1 MIAGSRVRLPARDR
15 KALLGADMADKGT
28 LGIGFH
34 FDDLTVGDTF
44 RTAQRTLF
52 EADLAA
58 FCNLTWLT
66 EELFT
71 RATGREE
78 MALPSRVVPA
88 ALVYSFAE
96 GLLLPTMQHTGLAFL
111 EADLRVRAPTCVG
124 DTIRVECEV
133 VEARPTS
140 DGKRGL
146 VRTRN
151 RVVRQDGEVTLEYN
165 PLRMLRRRAQK

>member
-1 MIAGSRVRLPARDR
+1 
-15 KALLGADMADKGT
+15 MADKGT

-34 FDDLTVGDTF
+34 FEDLAVGDTF
-44 RTAQRTLF
+44 RTTHRTLF

-71 RATGREE
+71 RATGRAE
-78 MALPSRVVPA
+78 MALPERVVPA
-88 ALVYSFAE
+88 ALVYAFAE
-96 GLLLPTMQHTGLAFL
+96 GLMLPMMQHTGLAFL
-111 EADLRVRAPTCVG
+111 EADLRVRAPTRVG
-124 DTIRVECEV
+124 DTIHVACEV
-133 VEARPTS
+133 IEARPTS

-151 RVVRQDGEVTLEYN
+151 RVLRQDGVVTLEYD
-165 PLRMLRRRAQK
+165 PLRLLRRRKPENENGA

>member
-1 MIAGSRVRLPARDR
+1 
-15 KALLGADMADKGT
+15 MADKGT
-28 LGIGFH
+28 LGIGFY
-34 FDDLTVGDTF
+34 FDDLAVGDTF
-44 RTAQRTLF
+44 VTAQRTLF

-71 RATGREE
+71 RTTGREE
-78 MALPSRVVPA
+78 MALPARVVPA

-124 DTIRVECEV
+124 DTIRVECQVIEV
-133 VEARPTS
+133 RATS

-151 RVVRQDGEVTLEYN
+151 RVVRQDGEATLEYN
-165 PLRMLRRRAQK
+165 PLRLLRRRAQK

>member
-1 MIAGSRVRLPARDR
+1 MV
-15 KALLGADMADKGT
+15 DKGV
-28 LGIGFH
+28 LGTGFY
-34 FDDLTVGDTF
+34 FDDLAVGDTF
-44 RTAQRTLF
+44 RTMQRTIV

-58 FCNLTWLT
+58 FVNLTWLT

-71 RATGREE
+71 VEDINKG
-78 MALPSRVVPA
+78 LVPG

-96 GLLLPTMQHTGLAFL
+96 GLLLPMMQHTGLAFL
-111 EADLRVRAPTCVG
+111 EADLRVRGPTCVG

-133 VEARPTS
+133 IEARATS

-151 RVVRQDGEVTLEYN
+151 RVVRQDGEATLEYN
-165 PLRMLRRRAQK
+165 PLRMLRRR

>member
-1 MIAGSRVRLPARDR
+1 
-15 KALLGADMADKGT
+15 MADKGA
-28 LGIGFH
+28 LGVGFH
-34 FDDLTVGDTF
+34 FDDLAVGDTF
-44 RTAQRTLF
+44 RTLHRTLF

-71 RATGREE
+71 CSTGREA
-78 MALPSRVVPA
+78 MAIPGRVVPA

-96 GLLLPTMQHTGLAFL
+96 GLLLPMMQHTGLAFL
-111 EADLRVRAPTCVG
+111 EADLRVRAPTFVG
-124 DTIRVECEV
+124 DTIHVACEV
-133 VEARPTS
+133 TEARPTS

-151 RVVRQDGEVTLEYN
+151 RILRQDGSVTLEYN
-165 PLRMLRRRAQK
+165 PLRLLRRR

>member
-1 MIAGSRVRLPARDR
+1 
-15 KALLGADMADKGT
+15 MADKGT
-28 LGIGFH
+28 LGVGLH
-34 FDDLTVGDTF
+34 FEDLAVGDTF
-44 RTAQRTLF
+44 RTVRRTIV

-58 FCNLTWLT
+58 FVNLTWLT

-78 MALPSRVVPA
+78 MAIEGRVVPA

-96 GLLLPTMQHTGLAFL
+96 GLLLPMMQHTGLAFL
-111 EADLRVRAPTCVG
+111 EAQVKVRGPTCVG

-133 VEARPTS
+133 IEARPTS
-140 DGKRGL
+140 DGRRGL

-151 RVVRQDGEVTLEYN
+151 RVVKQDGETTLEYD
-165 PLRMLRRRAQK
+165 PLRMLRRR

>member
-1 MIAGSRVRLPARDR
+1 
-15 KALLGADMADKGT
+15 MADKGT

-34 FDDLTVGDTF
+34 FDDLAVGDTF
-44 RTAQRTLF
+44 RSTHRTLF

-78 MALPSRVVPA
+78 MALPERVVPA

-96 GLLLPTMQHTGLAFL
+96 GLLLPMMQHTGLAFL
-111 EADLRVRAPTCVG
+111 EAELRVRAPTRVG
-124 DTIRVECEV
+124 DTIGFVGATGWATGPHLHYEFRVNNQHRNPLTLAMPAAEPVPAERMPAFAAT
-133 VEARPTS
+133 ARPLAAQLELLA
-140 DGKRGL
+140 D
-146 VRTRN
+146 VRLAA
-151 RVVRQDGEVTLEYN
+151 LE
-165 PLRMLRRRAQK
+165 